1 MLNDIETI
9 NLGVGY
15 NMLASYIYRN
25 GNIVRIDELYHY
37 GIKGMKW
44 GVRRF
49 QNKDGSLTLAGQ
61 RKYGETNT
69 RTLKSGTEIQN
80 ISRSKLH
87 YNNKKSNRIYGSYTD
102 SDKNEYIDMM
112 GNFQYNERGYKNTF
126 IVKKDIKIASEREAV
141 KTIAEMFKENP
152 KELSKMMA
160 IAYNAVNTPM
170 LFIKTQKGFERKM
183 SELIKDPESKKSM
196 KLGRDFIKT
205 IPMTNKAST
214 TANDFYTR
222 MVKKGFDA
230 VLDTNDA
237 YGHDP
242 TQDPL
247 IIFNMKK
254 LGKTTS
260 VKLTKDDLDAAWRYT
275 NSRNFKKSKK
285 DTSQITHSEVIK

>member
-1 MLNDIETI
+1 MLT
-9 NLGVGY
+9 
-15 NMLASYIYRN
+15 SYIN

-160 IAYNAVNTPM
+160 RAYNAVNTPM

-254 LGKTTS
+254 LGKITS

-285 DTSQITHSEVIK
+285 NTSQITHSEVIK